1 MKIGLEKEFRA
12 VRDLNPWPLRYRCS
26 ALPAELTSQL
36 GAGIWIFGPNILT
49 CWSVFRATD
58 LVCCGSFIICSWL
71 PKFLFFQIEMKNKI
85 NFPNYAY
92 FSTENEGEIYWFPG
106 RNVFVSCPLR
116 SGSGQNI
123 EQTERFPF
131 FSFFFLLDKQIC
143 ESE

>member
-1 MKIGLEKEFRA
+1 
-12 VRDLNPWPLRYRCS
+12 
-26 ALPAELTSQL
+26 
-36 GAGIWIFGPNILT
+36 
-49 CWSVFRATD
+49 
-58 LVCCGSFIICSWL
+58 
-71 PKFLFFQIEMKNKI
+71 MKNKI

-131 FSFFFLLDKQIC
+131 FSFFFFARQTDMWVRIKNKKKRARTIYISEKSFPLRSGDAMQLDQNG
-143 ESE
+143 